1 MMVLLAERGR
11 SFGDAGLER
20 KKKISVASML
30 PMSRQQK
37 EMQTNSWRC
46 GILFRRK
53 FEAGVVPTE
62 VRAEVEK

>member
-30 PMSRQQK
+30 PVSRQQK
-37 EMQTNSWRC
+37 EMQTNSWR
-46 GILFRRK
+46 GRILFRRK